1 LESDW
6 EIKNGERKLKIGV
19 IPQPVSFKKE
29 DETATRK
36 RKANPKYSTD
46 ESPAPKLEKDKL
58 NDELLKARLEI
69 SRKEYEYSQLK
80 RQNQRLT
87 MMLEKVFNKDQI
99 CGIGK
104 FSVQYY
110 FKN

>member
-6 EIKNGERKLKIGV
+6 DIKNGERKLKIGV

-46 ESPAPKLEKDKL
+46 ELPAPKQAKVNL
-58 NDELLKARLEI
+58 NDELLKEARLEI
-69 SRKEYEYSQLK
+69 SKKEHENWQLK

-87 MMLEKVFNKDQI
+87 TMLETVFNKDQI
-99 CGIGK
+99 SGIGK
-104 FSVQYY
+104 F
-110 FKN
+110 